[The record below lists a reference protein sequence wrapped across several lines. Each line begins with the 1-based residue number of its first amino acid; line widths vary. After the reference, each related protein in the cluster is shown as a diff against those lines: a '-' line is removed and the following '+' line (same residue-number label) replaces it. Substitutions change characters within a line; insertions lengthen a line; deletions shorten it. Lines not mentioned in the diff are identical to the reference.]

1 MQNSMLNK
9 LRQVLENREFISVAT
24 ISPSGRP
31 NAAPKFFLKIESKHI
46 YLIDYTMGRTWEN
59 LKTNHHISLSVMDTG
74 SLVGYQINGIAS
86 IIESGHEYEQIFK
99 EVTLKEIDLSAKR
112 IIEGVVKGQKHKNF
126 ELGIRDKFAI
136 LKVSIHEIIAIG
148 TSGEIKREEL
158 ES

>member
-1 MQNSMLNK
+1 MQSNMLNK
-9 LRQVLENREFISVAT
+9 LKEILENREFISVAT
-24 ISPSGRP
+24 ISPAGRP

-74 SLVGYQINGIAS
+74 ALVGYQINGTAV

-148 TSGEIKREEL
+148 TNGEIKRESL